1 MIKANIS
8 KAQIEVWDW
17 KDSLY
22 EEIKDIPD
30 SQKIDYIHKK
40 TAKTIERFKKA
51 FERKKLESDIS

>member
-1 MIKANIS
+1 MIKNNIS

-17 KDSLY
+17 KNSLY

-40 TAKTIERFKKA
+40 TTETIERLKKA
-51 FERKKLESDIS
+51 VEQTKLESDRS